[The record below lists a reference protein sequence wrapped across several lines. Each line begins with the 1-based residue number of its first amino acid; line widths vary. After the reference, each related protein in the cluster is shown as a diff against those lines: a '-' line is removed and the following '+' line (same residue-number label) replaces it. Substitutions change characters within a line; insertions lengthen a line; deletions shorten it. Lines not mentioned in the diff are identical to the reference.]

1 MSLGDVTDRADVDSD
16 ESDSDESNE
25 RRKRGRRCIS
35 RREKMKTSAADG
47 RGRGISSCDAEQ

>member
-25 RRKRGRRCIS
+25 VRHSFLIS
-35 RREKMKTSAADG
+35 IFAIDYLYVCTF
-47 RGRGISSCDAEQ
+47 

>member
-25 RRKRGRRCIS
+25 VRHSSLIS
-35 RREKMKTSAADG
+35 IFAIDYLYVCTF
-47 RGRGISSCDAEQ
+47 